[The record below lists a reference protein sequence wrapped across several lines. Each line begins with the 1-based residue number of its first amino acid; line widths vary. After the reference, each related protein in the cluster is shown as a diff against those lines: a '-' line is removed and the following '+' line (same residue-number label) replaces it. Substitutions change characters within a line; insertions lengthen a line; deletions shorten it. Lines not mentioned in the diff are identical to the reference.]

1 MDNGKNGEE
10 RRSELKG
17 NIGLSS
23 KAKLGTGLIGYHQGE
38 ERAEELERILR
49 GETHID
55 EKRIN
60 LQVVEA
66 WQ

>member
-1 MDNGKNGEE
+1 VDNGKNGEE

-38 ERAEELERILR
+38 EERGEELEGILS

-55 EKRIN
+55 EKKN
-60 LQVVEA
+60 
-66 WQ
+66 

>member
-1 MDNGKNGEE
+1 VDNGKNGEE

-38 ERAEELERILR
+38 EEREEEPERIL

-55 EKRIN
+55 EIFFN
-60 LQVVEA
+60 LKVVEA